1 MDVFLTF
8 WPQDDRP
15 MATERDTNSLNNMET
30 PEQGEHQNWAQLP
43 APTTAE
49 ESKTAGFW
57 REPRPSEPIG
67 HSLAH
72 SIQFYITSQY
82 NYIKL

>member
-15 MATERDTNSLNNMET
+15 IATDRETNNLNNMVT

-43 APTTAE
+43 APTAE
-49 ESKTAGFW
+49 GEGESKPSGLR
-57 REPRPSEPIG
+57 REPRP
-67 HSLAH
+67 
-72 SIQFYITSQY
+72 
-82 NYIKL
+82 K